1 MPLKNTW
8 LPGESFTAAD
18 VNEIADAVNENTTG
32 VAGKADSART
42 VTAGTGLTGGGD
54 LTENRTLAAD
64 FGTGAGKV
72 CQGNDTRLSDAR
84 TPTAHN
90 HAASNITSGTLAIGR
105 IPVGTS
111 STTVAAGNDSRI
123 VNAVQA
129 GNAALTDARPA
140 LGPTVESVASS
151 GTPTPAIASAS
162 HQYNLTALAANAT
175 FGAPTGTP
183 VDGGTLMLR
192 VKDNGTART
201 LAFNAAFR
209 ALGITL
215 PTTTTANK
223 TLYIG
228 CRYNAADS
236 VWDCLAVGVQ
246 G

>member
-18 VNEIADAVNENTTG
+18 VNEIADAVNGNTTG
-32 VAGKADSART
+32 VAGKVPAARQI
-42 VTAGTGLTGGGD
+42 TAGTGLTGGGD
-54 LTENRTLAAD
+54 LTDDRALAAD
-64 FGTGAGKV
+64 FGSGAGKV
-72 CQGNDTRLSDAR
+72 CEGNDPRLSDAR

-105 IPVGTS
+105 IPTG
-111 STTVAAGNDSRI
+111 STGSTVAIGNDARLS
-123 VNAVQA
+123 
-129 GNAALTDARPA
+129 DARRS
-140 LGPTVESVASS
+140 LGPTVESTASS
-151 GTPTPAIASAS
+151 STPTPAIASAS
-162 HQYNLTALAANAT
+162 HQFNLTALAANAT

-201 LAFNAAFR
+201 LAFDAAFR
-209 ALGITL
+209 ALGVTL

-228 CRYNAADS
+228 CRRNDADS
-236 VWDCLAVGVQ
+236 CWDVLAVGVQ
-246 G
+246 A

>member
-18 VNEIADAVNENTTG
+18 VNEIADAVNGNTTG

-54 LTENRTLAAD
+54 LTANRTLAAD

-72 CQGNDTRLSDAR
+72 CEGDDARLSDAR

-90 HAASNITSGTLAIGR
+90 HAASNITSGTLAIAR
-105 IPVGTS
+105 IPTGTTS
-111 STTVAAGNDSRI
+111 STVCIGNDTRLS
-123 VNAVQA
+123 
-129 GNAALTDARPA
+129 DARPA
-140 LGPTVESVASS
+140 LGPTVQSVTSS
-151 GTPTPAIASAS
+151 ATPTPAISSAS
-162 HQYNLTALAANAT
+162 HQYNVTALAANAT
-175 FGAPTGTP
+175 FGAPTGSP

-192 VKDNGTART
+192 VKDNGTARN

-209 ALGITL
+209 ALGVTL

-228 CRYNAADS
+228 CRYNSADS
-236 VWDCLAVGVQ
+236 KWDVLAVGLEA
-246 G
+246 